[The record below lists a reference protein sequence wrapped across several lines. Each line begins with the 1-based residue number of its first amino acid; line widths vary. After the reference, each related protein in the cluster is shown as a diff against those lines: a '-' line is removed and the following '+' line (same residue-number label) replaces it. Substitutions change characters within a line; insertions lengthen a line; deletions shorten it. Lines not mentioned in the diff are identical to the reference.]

1 MRNLSSRSTWA
12 SVAAASVTAVVALGG
27 LGALPAQATPAA
39 QPGPS
44 VSPQLLKAMQR
55 DLHLTDAQV
64 RDRIADETAAGKAA
78 TLIRGR
84 VGDRVAG
91 MWFDSSTGRL
101 NAAVSSAADA
111 AVVRDAGAVA
121 VTARYSPAELAATA
135 RTVTLAIGSGI
146 AGVVSWGPDVR
157 NNRIDVTVD
166 RTARDASTEAFVAR
180 LGALGG
186 IVHVT
191 ETTGSPRQQG
201 GDVVGGEKWV
211 PGSESPC
218 SIGFAASRTADGSKT
233 FLSAG
238 HCTNDVNQ
246 PVYGKDGTRLGTS
259 NKDGKSSINSSEGD
273 FGLVDVDQAGWNLA
287 PKVSGYTDI
296 TGKPDVTVTGSAE
309 AVVGTAICR
318 SGQTTQMQCGEV
330 TKVNQK
336 VDYGNVVIDGL
347 SYSSACSAGGD
358 SGGSYVSATGGK
370 AVGLHSGGGSA
381 TCTSGSG
388 EKFTI
393 FQPVIEALTKFKLTL
408 TTSNPQPGNV
418 TVAAVSA
425 QNGVIGAR
433 IPELKNS
440 AEGGT
445 APYTWSASGL
455 PAGLAIDSSTG
466 SITGTPTTAG
476 TSNVTV
482 TATDNA
488 GKTGSTSFS
497 WTITTAGTALS
508 VTNPGSQSSAV
519 GAAAGLTVKATGGTA
534 PYTWSASGLPA
545 GLSIGSTTGAI
556 TGTATTAGTS
566 NVTVTATD
574 NAGKTASAA
583 FSWTVSTVTGTSP
596 VLTNPGNQTVYIGK
610 PVSLALK
617 VTGGTAPYAFKA
629 TGLPAGLSI
638 NAATGV
644 ITGSP
649 TTWGFG
655 GSTLTV
661 TDAAGKSS
669 SVSVTWNVYF

>member
-1 MRNLSSRSTWA
+1 MRNLPNRSTWA

-44 VSPQLLKAMQR
+44 VSPQVLEAMQR
-55 DLHLTDAQV
+55 DLHLSAAQV

-84 VGDRVAG
+84 IGDRVAG
-91 MWFDSSTGRL
+91 LWFDSSTGRL
-101 NAAVSSAADA
+101 NAAVSGAADA

-121 VTARYSPAELAATA
+121 RTARYSPAELAATA
-135 RTVTLAIGSGI
+135 RTVTRDIGSGI

-166 RTARDASTEAFVAR
+166 RTARNASTDAFVAR

-191 ETTGSPRQQG
+191 ETSGSPRQQG

-233 FLSAG
+233 FLTAG

-246 PVYGKDGTRLGTS
+246 PVYGKDGTRMGTS

-287 PKVSGYTDI
+287 PRVSGYTA
-296 TGKPDVTVTGSAE
+296 KPDVTVTGSAE
-309 AVVGTAICR
+309 AIVGTAICR
-318 SGQTTQMQCGEV
+318 SGQTTNMQCGEV

-336 VDYGNVVIDGL
+336 VDYGSVVIDGL

-358 SGGSYVSATGGK
+358 SGGSYVTATGGK

-393 FQPVIEALTKFKLTL
+393 FQPVIEALTKFKLAL

-418 TVAAVSA
+418 TVSAVSA

-433 IPELKNS
+433 IAELKNT

-445 APYTWSASGL
+445 APYTWSATGL
-455 PAGLAIDSSTG
+455 PAGLAIASDTG
-466 SITGTPTTAG
+466 GITGVPTTAG

-519 GAAAGLTVKATGGTA
+519 GAAANLTVKAAGGTA
-534 PYTWSASGLPA
+534 PYAWSATGLPA
-545 GLSIGSTTGAI
+545 GLSIGSTTGTI
-556 TGTATTAGTS
+556 TGTASTAGTS

-617 VTGGTAPYAFKA
+617 ATGGTAPYAFKA
-629 TGLPAGLSI
+629 TGLPAGLSV

>member
-1 MRNLSSRSTWA
+1 MRNLSKRPLWA

-27 LGALPAQATPAA
+27 LGALPAHATPAA
-39 QPGPS
+39 QSGPV
-44 VSPQLLKAMQR
+44 VSPEVLRAMQR
-55 DLHLTDAQV
+55 DFRLSADQV
-64 RDRIADETAAGKAA
+64 RDRVADEAAAGRAA

-91 MWFDSSTGRL
+91 MWFDASTGRL

-111 AVVRDAGAVA
+111 ALVRDAGAVA
-121 VTARYSPAELAATA
+121 RHARYGPAELAATA
-135 RTVTLAIGSGI
+135 RTVTREIGAGV

-157 NNRIDVTVD
+157 NDRIDVTVD
-166 RTARDASTEAFVAR
+166 RTARDASTDALVAR
-180 LGALGG
+180 LAALGDV
-186 IVHVT
+186 VHVT
-191 ETTGSPRQQG
+191 ETSGSPRQQS
-201 GDVVGGEKWV
+201 DAVGGEKWV

-218 SIGFAASRTADGSKT
+218 SIGFPATRTAGGSKT
-233 FLSAG
+233 FLTAG

-246 PVYGKDGTRLGTS
+246 PAYGKDGTRMGTS
-259 NKDGKSSINSSEGD
+259 NKDGQSSINGPEGD
-273 FGLVDVDQAGWNLA
+273 MGVVDVDQSGWNLA
-287 PKVSGYTDI
+287 PTVAGDSNHAAI
-296 TGKPDVTVTGSAE
+296 TVTGSAD

-318 SGQTTQMQCGEV
+318 SGQTTGMQCGEV
-330 TKVNQK
+330 TKVDQT
-336 VDYGNVVIDGL
+336 VDYGNVTINGL

-358 SGGSYVSATGGK
+358 SGGSYVTATGGK

-393 FQPVIEALTKFKLTL
+393 FQPVIEALTRFKLTL
-408 TTSNPQPGNV
+408 VTSAPQPGNV
-418 TVAAVSA
+418 TVSAVSA

-440 AEGGT
+440 AEGGA
-445 APYTWSASGL
+445 APYTWSATGL
-455 PAGLAIDSSTG
+455 PAGLAIASQTG
-466 SITGTPTTAG
+466 TVTGTPTTAG

-482 TATDNA
+482 TATDSA
-488 GKTGSTSFS
+488 GKTGSAAFS

-508 VTNPGSQSSAV
+508 VTNPGSQSSTV
-519 GAAAGLTVKATGGTA
+519 GSAAGLTVKATGGAA
-534 PYTWSASGLPA
+534 PYTWSATGLPA
-545 GLSIGSTTGAI
+545 GLAIGSA
-556 TGTATTAGTS
+556 TGTVTGTTTTAGTS
-566 NVTVTATD
+566 SVTVTATD
-574 NAGKTASAA
+574 SAGKTASAT

-596 VLTNPGNQTVYIGK
+596 VLQNPGNQVVYIGK
-610 PVSLALK
+610 PVTLALQA
-617 VTGGTAPYAFKA
+617 TGGTKPYAFRA

-644 ITGSP
+644 VTGSP
-649 TTWGFG
+649 TSWGFG
-655 GSTLTV
+655 AGTLTV

>member
-1 MRNLSSRSTWA
+1 MRSLPNRSKWA
-12 SVAAASVTAVVALGG
+12 SATAASVTAVVALSG
-27 LGALPAQATPAA
+27 LGVLPAHATAA
-39 QPGPS
+39 AAPKPGPS
-44 VSPQLLKAMQR
+44 VSPQVLEAMQR
-55 DLHLTDAQV
+55 DLHLSAGQV
-64 RDRIADETAAGKAA
+64 RDRIADEAAAGKAA
-78 TLIRGR
+78 TVIRGR

-91 MWFDSSTGRL
+91 LWFDSSTGRL

-111 AVVRDAGAVA
+111 ALVRDAGAVA
-121 VTARYSPAELAATA
+121 RPVRYSRAELAATA
-135 RTVTLAIGSGI
+135 RTVTRDIGSGI

-166 RTARDASTEAFVAR
+166 RTARNAATDAFVAR
-180 LGALGG
+180 LAALGG

-191 ETTGSPRQQG
+191 ETDGGPRQQA
-201 GDVVGGEKWV
+201 DVTGGEKWV

-218 SIGFAASRTADGSKT
+218 SIGFAATRVTGGAKT
-233 FLSAG
+233 FLTAG

-246 PVYGKDGTRLGTS
+246 AAYGKDGTRVGTS
-259 NKDGKSSINSSEGD
+259 NKDGRSSVNAREGD
-273 FGLVDVDQAGWNLA
+273 MGVVDVDQSGWNLSPYVA
-287 PKVSGYTDI
+287 GDATHTAVP
-296 TGKPDVTVTGSAE
+296 VTGSAD

-318 SGQTTQMQCGEV
+318 SGQTTGMRCGEV
-330 TKVNQK
+330 TKVDQS

-347 SYSSACSAGGD
+347 SYSNACSAGGD
-358 SGGSYVSATGGK
+358 SGGAYVTATGGK

-393 FQPVIEALTKFKLTL
+393 FQPVVEALSRFNLALVVTA
-408 TTSNPQPGNV
+408 PQPGNV

-425 QNGVIGAR
+425 QSGVIGAR
-433 IPELKNS
+433 IPELRNS

-445 APYTWSASGL
+445 APYTWSATGL

-466 SITGTPTTAG
+466 TITGTPTTAG

-519 GAAAGLTVKATGGTA
+519 GAAASLTVRAAGGTA
-534 PYTWSASGLPA
+534 PYSWSATGLPA
-545 GLSIGSTTGAI
+545 GLSIGSS
-556 TGTATTAGTS
+556 TGTVTGTPTTAGTS
-566 NVTVTATD
+566 SVTVTATD
-574 NAGKTASAA
+574 SAGKTASAT
-583 FSWTVSTVTGTSP
+583 FSWTVTTVTGTSP
-596 VLTNPGNQTVYIGK
+596 VLTNPGNQVVYIGK
-610 PVSLALK
+610 PVSLSLQA
-617 VTGGTAPYAFKA
+617 TGGTKPYAFKA

-655 GSTLTV
+655 SSTLTV

-669 SVSVTWNVYF
+669 SVNVTWNVYF